1 MLSIFTTLKTPNVSS
16 LQVTFAL
23 FLWLSQKYDR
33 IQNLFIEFQNKSI
46 LLQLGILILNSIKN
60 PSNNQLS

>member
-1 MLSIFTTLKTPNVSS
+1 MLSIFTTLKTPKVSS